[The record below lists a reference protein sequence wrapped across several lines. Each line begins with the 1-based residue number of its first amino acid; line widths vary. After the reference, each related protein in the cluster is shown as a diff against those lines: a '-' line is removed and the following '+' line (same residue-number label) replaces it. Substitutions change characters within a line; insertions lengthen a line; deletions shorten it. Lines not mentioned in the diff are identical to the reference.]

1 MARSE
6 AIESLGLTGIDSI
19 GGIKVRTRTNKSSL
33 SLALILSDPYL
44 FISKLKV
51 KNKLGKLVPLKPT
64 SEQLDI
70 IKAFVET
77 DDHLV
82 ILKPRQIGSSTIA
95 LAILFWKWYTSSE
108 PISIA
113 ILSHKLASSKHLLT
127 IWFRF
132 YDNLPS
138 ELQRPLSYRTT
149 TNMKFKD
156 TGAEVV
162 AVSGAAD
169 GGLRSFSA
177 NYIHLSEYAF
187 AENAEELKA
196 TALASLNEGRLIQES
211 TANFWGDAH
220 HVDVLRAQRGE
231 GNLKLL
237 FFPWCDHDEYIYKGA
252 LKDYHKRKYRPHSGN
267 KQSGNSADS
276 GNTPA
281 SDECASDADVMPVTC
296 AESDDAV
303 LPDYSEAAEASD
315 EAGEGA
321 QLIDKVWCSPEEV
334 ALMQAYKINVRQILW
349 RRVKIQQF
357 GLHKFRREYP
367 LTIDDAYGS
376 TSNAYFKEMDLVHL
390 SPTSI
395 DTTADAINII
405 EEPRKE
411 ATYAIGVDVATGVGQ
426 DYSAIVVLD
435 KVTWRQVAVWS
446 SNTTAVPAT
455 ADMVEHLSAMYH
467 DALVLIEENNI
478 GYALL
483 LEMRNRGFTK
493 LWQHPESG
501 KDWITTSKTKW
512 QMFEELK
519 ETLAQGSITA
529 LDIVTCQQ
537 LKQFIIN
544 SKGNIDIAHKN
555 GHGDQVIALA
565 LALQCLKQVRMPK
578 NLFLPAWI
586 RQQKYE
592 RAVRKLTMKGKQR
605 Y

>member
-1 MARSE
+1 MPGSTKLHDKLLAD
-6 AIESLGLTGIDSI
+6 GIDAI
-19 GGIKVRTRTNKSSL
+19 GGMKVTKRTTSRSL
-33 SLALILSDPYL
+33 SLALVLSDPHL
-44 FISKLKV
+44 FISRLKV
-51 KNKLGKLVPLKPT
+51 KSKSGKLISLTPT
-64 SEQLDI
+64 SEQIQI
-70 IKAFVET
+70 IDAFIGSE
-77 DDHLV
+77 DHLV

-132 YDNLPS
+132 YDNLPQ

-149 TNMKFKD
+149 TNMKFRD

-187 AENAEELKA
+187 ADDAEELKA

-220 HVDVLRAQRGE
+220 HIDVLRAERGE

-237 FFPWCDHDEYIYKGA
+237 FFPWSEHSEYTYKGT
-252 LKDYHKRKYRPHSGN
+252 LKEWQKKKYRPDPGNKPHDSGN
-267 KQSGNSADS
+267 K
-276 GNTPA
+276 P
-281 SDECASDADVMPVTC
+281 DAQNDPNGLLTDG
-296 AESDDAV
+296 AGLLPDYDGV
-303 LPDYSEAAEASD
+303 LPDSDAAPEEITPGSKY
-315 EAGEGA
+315 
-321 QLIDKVWCSPEEV
+321 IDKVWVSSEEQD
-334 ALMQAYKINVRQILW
+334 LMAKHGLNVRQLLW
-349 RRVKIQQF
+349 RRLKIQQF

-367 LTIDDAYGS
+367 LTIDDAYGA
-376 TSNAYFKEMDLVHL
+376 TSNAYFKDDDLAN
-390 SPTSI
+390 I
-395 DTTADAINII
+395 DTVMIDMTADAINII

-411 ATYAIGVDVATGVGQ
+411 ATYAIGIDVATGCGQ

-467 DALVLIEENNI
+467 NALCLVEENNI

-483 LEMRNRGFTK
+483 LELRNRGFNK
-493 LWQHPESG
+493 LWQHPTTG
-501 KDWITTSKTKW
+501 KDWNTNGKTKW
-512 QMFEELK
+512 LMFEELK
-519 ETLAQGSITA
+519 ETLASGAISQ
-529 LDIVTCQQ
+529 LDIATFQQ
-537 LKQFIIN
+537 LKQFVIN
-544 SKGNIDIAHKN
+544 SKGNIDVAHKN
-555 GHGDQVIALA
+555 GHGDSVIALA
-565 LALQCLKQVRMPK
+565 LAVQCLKQVPFPK
-578 NLFLPAWI
+578 TLFLPAWV
-586 RQQKYE
+586 RSQKYSK
-592 RAVRKLTMKGKQR
+592 AVKKLTLKSKQR
-605 Y
+605 YGV

>member
-1 MARSE
+1 MPGSTKLHDKLLAD
-6 AIESLGLTGIDSI
+6 GIDAI
-19 GGIKVRTRTNKSSL
+19 GGMKVTKRTTSRSL
-33 SLALILSDPYL
+33 SLALVLSDPHL

-51 KNKLGKLVPLKPT
+51 KSKSGKLISLTPT
-64 SEQLDI
+64 SEQIQI
-70 IKAFVET
+70 IDAFIGSE
-77 DDHLV
+77 DHLV

-132 YDNLPS
+132 YDNLPQ

-149 TNMKFKD
+149 TNMKFRD

-187 AENAEELKA
+187 ADDAEELKA

-220 HVDVLRAQRGE
+220 HIDVLRAERGE

-237 FFPWCDHDEYIYKGA
+237 FFPWSEHSEYTYKGT
-252 LKDYHKRKYRPHSGN
+252 LKEWQKKKYRPLPGN
-267 KQSGNSADS
+267 KTADPGNKPDPQNDPSGLLTD
-276 GNTPA
+276 
-281 SDECASDADVMPVTC
+281 DEGLLPDYDG
-296 AESDDAV
+296 V
-303 LPDYSEAAEASD
+303 LPDSD
-315 EAGEGA
+315 EAPDEMTLGSKY
-321 QLIDKVWCSPEEV
+321 IDKVWVSAEEQD
-334 ALMQAYKINVRQILW
+334 LMAKHGLDVRQLLW
-349 RRVKIQQF
+349 RRLKIQQF

-367 LTIDDAYGS
+367 LTIDDAYGA
-376 TSNAYFKEMDLVHL
+376 TSNAYFKDDDLAN
-390 SPTSI
+390 I
-395 DTTADAINII
+395 DTVMIDMTADAINII

-411 ATYAIGVDVATGVGQ
+411 ATYAIGIDVATGCGQ

-467 DALVLIEENNI
+467 NALCLVEENNI

-483 LEMRNRGFTK
+483 LELRNRGFNK
-493 LWQHPESG
+493 LWSHPTTG
-501 KDWITTSKTKW
+501 KDWNTNGKTKW
-512 QMFEELK
+512 LMFEELK
-519 ETLAQGSITA
+519 ETLASGAISQ
-529 LDIVTCQQ
+529 LDIATFQQ
-537 LKQFIIN
+537 LKQFVIN
-544 SKGNIDIAHKN
+544 SKGNIDVAHKN
-555 GHGDQVIALA
+555 GHGDSVIALA
-565 LALQCLKQVRMPK
+565 LAVQCLKAVPFPK
-578 NLFLPAWI
+578 TLFLPAWV
-586 RQQKYE
+586 RSQKYAK
-592 RAVRKLTMKGKQR
+592 AVKKLTFKSKQR

>member
-1 MARSE
+1 MKMPGSTKLHDKLLAD
-6 AIESLGLTGIDSI
+6 GIDAI
-19 GGIKVRTRTNKSSL
+19 GGMKVTKRTTSRSL
-33 SLALILSDPYL
+33 SLALVLSDPHL

-51 KNKLGKLVPLKPT
+51 KSKSGKLISLTPT
-64 SEQLDI
+64 SEQIQI
-70 IKAFVET
+70 IDAFIGSE
-77 DDHLV
+77 DHLV

-95 LAILFWKWYTSSE
+95 LAILFWKWYVSPE

-132 YDNLPS
+132 YDNLPQ

-187 AENAEELKA
+187 ADDAEELKA

-220 HVDVLRAQRGE
+220 HIDVLRAERGE

-237 FFPWCDHDEYIYKGA
+237 FFPWSEHSEYTYKGT
-252 LKDYHKRKYRPHSGN
+252 LKEWQKKKYRPLPGN
-267 KQSGNSADS
+267 KTADPGNKPDPQNDPSGLLTD
-276 GNTPA
+276 
-281 SDECASDADVMPVTC
+281 DEGLLPDYDG
-296 AESDDAV
+296 V
-303 LPDYSEAAEASD
+303 LPDCD
-315 EAGEGA
+315 EAPDEITPGSKY
-321 QLIDKVWCSPEEV
+321 IDKVWVSAEEQD
-334 ALMQAYKINVRQILW
+334 LMAKHGLNVRQLLW
-349 RRVKIQQF
+349 RRLKIQQF

-367 LTIDDAYGS
+367 LTIDDAYGA
-376 TSNAYFKEMDLVHL
+376 TSNAYFKDDDLAN
-390 SPTSI
+390 I
-395 DTTADAINII
+395 DTVMIDMTADAINII

-411 ATYAIGVDVATGVGQ
+411 ATYAIGIDVATGCGQ

-467 DALVLIEENNI
+467 NALCLVEENNI

-483 LEMRNRGFTK
+483 LELRNRGFNK
-493 LWQHPESG
+493 LWSHPTTG
-501 KDWITTSKTKW
+501 KDWNTNGKTKW
-512 QMFEELK
+512 LMFEELK
-519 ETLAQGSITA
+519 ETLASGAISQ
-529 LDIVTCQQ
+529 LDIATFQQ
-537 LKQFIIN
+537 LKQFVIN
-544 SKGNIDIAHKN
+544 SKGNIDVAHKN
-555 GHGDQVIALA
+555 GHGDSVIALA
-565 LALQCLKQVRMPK
+565 LAVQCLKAVPFPK
-578 NLFLPAWI
+578 TLFLPAWV
-586 RQQKYE
+586 RSQKYAK
-592 RAVRKLTMKGKQR
+592 AVRKLTFKSKQR

>member
-1 MARSE
+1 MPGSTKLHDKLLAD
-6 AIESLGLTGIDSI
+6 GIDAI
-19 GGIKVRTRTNKSSL
+19 GGIKVTKRTTSRSL
-33 SLALILSDPYL
+33 SLAVILSDPHL

-51 KNKLGKLVPLKPT
+51 KSKSGKLISLTPT
-64 SEQLDI
+64 SEQIQI
-70 IKAFVET
+70 IDAFVGSE
-77 DDHLV
+77 DHLV

-132 YDNLPS
+132 YDNLPQ

-149 TNMKFKD
+149 TMMKFRD

-220 HVDVLRAQRGE
+220 HVDVLRAERGE
-231 GNLKLL
+231 GALKLL
-237 FFPWCDHDEYIYKGA
+237 FFPWSEHEEYTYKGT
-252 LKDYHKRKYRPHSGN
+252 LSQWQKKKYKP
-267 KQSGNSADS
+267 DS
-276 GNTPA
+276 GNMAEPD
-281 SDECASDADVMPVTC
+281 SGNMADG
-296 AESDDAV
+296 V
-303 LPDYSEAAEASD
+303 LPESAEEIEPD
-315 EAGEGA
+315 ESMVGA
-321 QLIDKVWCSPEEV
+321 KRIDKVWVSPEELE
-334 ALMQAYKINVRQILW
+334 LMAKHGLDVRQLLW
-349 RRVKIQQF
+349 RRIKIQQF
-357 GLHKFRREYP
+357 GLHKFKREYP
-367 LTIDDAYGS
+367 LTIDDAYGA
-376 TSNAYFKEMDLVHL
+376 TSNAYFKDDDLALVD
-390 SPTSI
+390 TVKI
-395 DTTADAINII
+395 DMTADAINII

-411 ATYAIGVDVATGVGQ
+411 ATYAIGIDVATGCGQ

-435 KVTWRQVAVWS
+435 KVTWRQVAIWS

-467 DALVLIEENNI
+467 NALCLVEENNI

-483 LEMRNRGFTK
+483 LELRNRGFNK
-493 LWQHPESG
+493 LWQHPTTG
-501 KDWITTSKTKW
+501 KDWNTNGKTKW
-512 QMFEELK
+512 MMFEELK
-519 ETLAQGSITA
+519 EALASGAISQ
-529 LDIVTCQQ
+529 LDIATYQQ
-537 LKQFIIN
+537 LKQFVIN

-555 GHGDQVIALA
+555 GHGDSVIALA
-565 LALQCLKQVRMPK
+565 LAVQCLKAVPFPK
-578 NLFLPAWI
+578 TLFLPAWV
-586 RQQKYE
+586 RSQKYSK
-592 RAVRKLTMKGKQR
+592 AVKKLTLKSKQR
-605 Y
+605 YGV